1 MALAA
6 DAIAAAGLVPGHC
19 HVHEALVEVA
29 LLRLGSTPCVLELL
43 VRREVLTAADQVEAG
58 FEVGHGVGD

>member
-1 MALAA
+1 
-6 DAIAAAGLVPGHC
+6 
-19 HVHEALVEVA
+19 
-29 LLRLGSTPCVLELL
+29 